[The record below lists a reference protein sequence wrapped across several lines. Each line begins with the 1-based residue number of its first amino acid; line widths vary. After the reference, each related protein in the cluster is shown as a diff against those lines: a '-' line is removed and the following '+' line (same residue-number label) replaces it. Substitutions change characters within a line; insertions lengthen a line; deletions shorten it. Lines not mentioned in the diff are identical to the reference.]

1 MSFKLTLI
9 LFAEKEVSLKSAE
22 CFPGAAKVKTQDR
35 GTIKMEDLQTGDF
48 VLTYEEKDGSFQPV
62 YSEVLG
68 FLDQNFDEKQSFTRI
83 EMENGHY
90 LEATELHLIYGVV
103 EHDKYGS
110 SDRCQKGATDA
121 MKSNLTFAGHKKI
134 DPMFQDNF
142 QESIRQTFPISNHLD
157 AGEFKLSPKIDSK
170 NEFPTPQNEKTQGV
184 KTLSQQRIAPVFMRL
199 LSTGDEIIH
208 TAPRKDAHLYQIR
221 KISKVI
227 RKGAFAPLTEKGS
240 LIVDDVLVSC
250 YAKIEDEKIAHAAF
264 APFRL
269 IAPSL
274 SLNVREL
281 FLSWY
286 LKALIHANNLL
297 KITEVY

>member
-1 MSFKLTLI
+1 MTSI
-9 LFAEKEVSLKSAE
+9 SFAEKEVSLKSAE

-35 GTIKMEDLQTGDF
+35 GIIKMEDLQTGDF
-48 VLTYEEKDGSFQPV
+48 VLTYEERNGNFHPV

-83 EMENGHY
+83 EMENGHC
-90 LEATELHLIYGVV
+90 LEATEFHLIYGAV

-110 SDRCQKGATDA
+110 SDQDQKG
-121 MKSNLTFAGHKKI
+121 SNELHMRRNMTFAGHNKTYPI
-134 DPMFQDNF
+134 VQDNC
-142 QESIRQTFPISNHLD
+142 QEFIRQTLPTSDHLD
-157 AGEFKLSPKIDSK
+157 AGELKLSPKCDLK
-170 NEFPTPQNEKTQGV
+170 NEFPTPHNEKKQGA
-184 KTLSQQRIAPVFMRL
+184 KTLSRQRIAPVFMRL
-199 LSTGDEIIH
+199 LSIGDQIIH
-208 TAPRKDAHLYQIR
+208 TAAGKDAHLHQIK

-240 LIVDDVLVSC
+240 LVVDDVLVSC
-250 YAKIEDEKIAHAAF
+250 YAKVEDEKIAHTAF
-264 APFRL
+264 ALFRL
-269 IAPSL
+269 IAPSF